1 MSRYRVLLPSL
12 RRQKGAG
19 RRGRVRGLVRSDEKG
34 FSLIEVLV
42 SIGVFAI
49 IATFMAQTLATGMRG
64 VLLGKRREI
73 ATQEANRVL
82 EIARSLSY
90 NAVGLIQTDPS
101 ITSDDEIETQGGKLS
116 YEVNSAW
123 EPIMWS
129 TNPSGHPFN
138 PHIQDVTRG
147 ATQLRRY
154 VYVTGVNTDSD
165 ATTYELKRVL
175 VQVEWTGGGTAGPD
189 NFVSA
194 QTLINE
200 SGLVLEGGS
209 ETSPLTAQTFASG
222 GSLKVNSSLL
232 GLLGTPVEVGL
243 PTTRGD
249 SSFRIVSN
257 TNCTTSSARIA
268 ALNLLDLPGYSAA
281 AAADDDSRT
290 ATPSNP
296 APESE
301 SGVLTIPGG
310 AVLNLLGP
318 VINSPVSCEAEADG
332 FAHEE
337 GTGSALSV
345 LNAVG
350 SAGVLGV
357 LNLANLSTSPVTQEI
372 THETVNNQRE
382 VAASAGGSF
391 GQIRLLQ
398 LTALSQGLVQFD
410 SINFGATVRGADGT
424 PSAAPMVTASDFTLR
439 VHNSGNTAGTPC
451 AGGSIAGISA
461 TQSGSYCVI
470 TVDLENAGFPGLS
483 IDITR
488 SFGIPLVASLS
499 SAIKV
504 DILPIAKSPI
514 AGVAGPNGERR
525 WSAEYT
531 PISVSASLDAS
542 TLLGIQLIDADVD
555 LKLGGV
561 RAEACA
567 GATC

>member
-1 MSRYRVLLPSL
+1 MSRYRVLPPSL

-19 RRGRVRGLVRSDEKG
+19 RRGRIRGLVRSDDKG

-49 IATFMAQTLATGMRG
+49 IATFMAQTLATGMHG

-147 ATQLRRY
+147 STQLRRY

-165 ATTYELKRVL
+165 ATTFELKRVL
-175 VQVEWTGGGTAGPD
+175 AQVEWTGGGTAGPD
-189 NFVSA
+189 NFVRA

-200 SGLVLEGGS
+200 SGLVLEGG
-209 ETSPLTAQTFASG
+209 TSPLTAETFATG

-232 GLLGTPVEVGL
+232 GLLSTPVEVGL
-243 PTTRGD
+243 PTSRGE
-249 SSFRIVSN
+249 SSFRIVSS

-268 ALNLLDLPGYSAA
+268 ALNLVDLPGYSAA

-296 APESE
+296 APDSE

-332 FAHEE
+332 LAHEE
-337 GTGSALSV
+337 GAGSALSV

-350 SAGVLGV
+350 SAGLLGV
-357 LNLANLSTSPVTQEI
+357 LNLANVSTSPVTQEI
-372 THETVNNQRE
+372 THETVNDQRE

-391 GQIRLLQ
+391 GQVRLLQ
-398 LTALSQGLVQFD
+398 LTALSEGLVQFD
-410 SINFGATVRGADGT
+410 SINFGATVRGAEGT
-424 PSAAPMVTASDFTLR
+424 PSAAPTVTASDFTLR

-488 SFGIPLVASLS
+488 SFGIPLLANLS
-499 SAIKV
+499 SAIKI
-504 DILPIAKSPI
+504 DILPVAKSPI
-514 AGVAGPNGERR
+514 AGVTGPNGERR
-525 WSAEYT
+525 WSAEYS
-531 PISVSASLDAS
+531 PITVSASLDAS
-542 TLLGIQLIDADVD
+542 TLLGIPLIDADVD
-555 LKLGGV
+555 LRLGGV
-561 RAEACA
+561 SAKACA